1 MLTTSTQSSI
11 LDLSKEVMML
21 KNKFNTSIDADI
33 LQAFK
38 DKCKED
44 NITISIVLETFM
56 QGYVEG
62 KFTFTMKYS
71 DNGK

>member
-38 DKCKED
+38 TNAKKIIFLLVLFWKDLCKAMSKV
-44 NITISIVLETFM
+44 NLPL
-56 QGYVEG
+56 Q
-62 KFTFTMKYS
+62 
-71 DNGK
+71 